1 MRDIVQDAPK
11 ATEHAVALSILL
23 VEDSPSERLFLEASL
38 RDLGHQ
44 VRVAG
49 NGEEAVRLFDED
61 TIDLVLM
68 DVVMPLLDGIDATRL
83 IKGRCKQQWVPVI
96 LLSGLGAH
104 MDQARGLEAGADDYL
119 AKPVNLQL
127 LTAKLRSFQ
136 RIVQTTRLLARRR
149 DEAETEMA
157 LATALME
164 RLVLRQHALA
174 DPAMTWAVQP
184 STRFSGDVVA
194 AARAPSGRLTA
205 MLADA
210 AGHGLPAAIT
220 LLPMVQ
226 VFYGM
231 AAKEIALS
239 EVAREMNRRL
249 SQYVPTGLY
258 MAAALLSVEPGS
270 RHVEIWNGGMPSGLW
285 VQDGREIS
293 TTALAP
299 RHLPLGIL
307 SPDAFDST
315 CTSLD
320 ASNGGHLLFYSDG
333 LVEAQNEL
341 GEEFGGQ
348 RLRDHLLGKP
358 AADGFNAVM
367 AAMKSHVVDDTAHD
381 DISIMMIDLT

>member
-1 MRDIVQDAPK
+1 MRDIVREAPS
-11 ATEHAVALSILL
+11 AAERSITLSILL

-38 RDLGHQ
+38 RELGHQ
-44 VRVAG
+44 VRVAN

-61 TIDLVLM
+61 SIDLVLM

-83 IKGRCKQQWVPVI
+83 IKARCKQQWVPVI

-174 DPAMTWAVQP
+174 DAAMTWAVQP

-194 AARAPSGRLTA
+194 AARSPSGRLTA

-231 AAKEIALS
+231 AAKEISLC

-258 MAAALLSVEPGS
+258 MAAVLLSVEPGT

-285 VQDGREIS
+285 VQGGREIP
-293 TTALAP
+293 TNALAP

-307 SPDAFDST
+307 SPDDFDAT

-320 ASNGGHLLFYSDG
+320 AAEGGHLLFYSDG
-333 LVEAQNEL
+333 LVEAQNET

-348 RLRDHLLGKP
+348 RLRDNLLGRP
-358 AADGFNAVM
+358 AADGFAAVM
-367 AAMKSHVVDDTAHD
+367 TAMKRHVVHDAAHD
-381 DISIMMIDLT
+381 DISIMMIDLE